1 MSNAPFA
8 YNKGGN
14 IVSRPAPLE
23 KGLGK
28 RVGGV
33 SEFVVVD
40 QFELD
45 AVRREN
51 QLNDGFNV
59 PLADVDAVVANVEM
73 VDDYDVR
80 EVADTS
86 EPDREDYGRFAV
98 NLIVPPR
105 RSVTR
110 DKHGKATVTIH
121 YPANRPEYEGW

>member
-1 MSNAPFA
+1 MTNPTETDNPRCGLLRADRHI
-8 YNKGGN
+8 GL
-14 IVSRPAPLE
+14 PATD
-23 KGLGK
+23 
-28 RVGGV
+28 RSFV
-33 SEFVVVD
+33 SEVVEVD